1 MASNIVDTIASGA
14 SPADI
19 TQEIK
24 DILFTKSAERISDFR
39 QVAAANLFGSEAET
53 EVDVDD
59 EE

>member
-1 MASNIVDTIASGA
+1 MSSNIVDTIASGA

-24 DILFTKSAERISDFR
+24 DILYTKSAERIDDYR
-39 QVAAANLFGSEAET
+39 KVAASNLFTGPEEAEAG
-53 EVDVDD
+53 

>member
-1 MASNIVDTIASGA
+1 MSSNIVDTIASGA

-24 DILFTKSAERISDFR
+24 DILYTKSAERIDDYR
-39 QVAAANLFGSEAET
+39 TVTANRLFTAPEEAEAG
-53 EVDVDD
+53 

>member
-1 MASNIVDTIASGA
+1 MSSNIVDTIASGA

-24 DILFTKSAERISDFR
+24 DILYTKSAERIDDYR
-39 QVAAANLFGSEAET
+39 TVAATKLFTAPEEAEAG
-53 EVDVDD
+53 